1 MPKLCEVC
9 GHVRPSVGMC
19 PRCFPAKKGELKKGE
34 WVQVWEDPYTRNRF
48 EGNAVLID
56 RSDLEH
62 HDSPDWQYWMVL
74 FEGRNEQVVQRLVSA
89 EDLIRRT

>member
-1 MPKLCEVC
+1 MPKICEVC
-9 GHVRPSVGMC
+9 GHVRPTVGTC
-19 PRCFPAKKGELKKGE
+19 PRCFPDKSGTLKKGE
-34 WVQVWEDPYTRNRF
+34 WVRVWEDPYTRNRF

-56 RSDLEH
+56 RADLEH
-62 HDSPDWQYWMVL
+62 HGSRDWQYWMVL